1 MDVLKIWCEA
11 APPDGRIH
19 HLSLCRQDIPDA
31 LVDEVVLGEDPEKLS
46 FGVLAS
52 QHDSPTTGI
61 GITCRHSG
69 LSSPNLDFGWI
80 IRAAVHAKAKELT
93 ETQWK
98 DKAIQ
103 NRQPKAGEFRL
114 ENGRREQRRRLPHHQ
129 NGTTRIDYGRKPA
142 KRGAQ
147 YAPRAGRTL
156 NRFAQHS

>member
-11 APPDGRIH
+11 APPGRPDTPPEF
-19 HLSLCRQDIPDA
+19 CRQDIPDA

-98 DKAIQ
+98 DKAI
-103 NRQPKAGEFRL
+103 
-114 ENGRREQRRRLPHHQ
+114 
-129 NGTTRIDYGRKPA
+129 RIDNPRQASFDWKTGGVNNVDVFLIIKTEPLALTMVVNRRK
-142 KRGAQ
+142 GA
-147 YAPRAGRTL
+147 RSML
-156 NRFAQHS
+156 LVLEEH